1 MKLIGLRPAS
11 ITYKGH
17 IQQEAIKAVATR
29 RTMRKSSQE
38 SVVIAK
44 VCEKWLRQLNGKWC

>member
-1 MKLIGLRPAS
+1 MKLVGLRPAS

-29 RTMRKSSQE
+29 TTMRKSSQE

-44 VCEKWLRQLNGKWC
+44 ARGKWLRHLNGKWC